1 MASAC
6 AHWRT
11 FRGAADSRNRR
22 LFARRNGQWGI
33 SWEEGLRWGKRRER
47 SHRPV
52 SRDRRRGEIGS
63 AIHLL
68 WVQRRDRTD
77 AQTATALWKR
87 YVISLS
93 YLARPLA
100 FPFDERRVP
109 IDKRLDRKSTRL
121 NSSH

>member
-1 MASAC
+1 MASAGG
-6 AHWRT
+6 HWRT
-11 FRGAADSRNRR
+11 VGGAADSRNRR

-33 SWEEGLRWGKRRER
+33 SWGGEPSVGETKGR

-87 YVISLS
+87 FVISLS

-100 FPFDERRVP
+100 FPFDERRVQ
-109 IDKRLDRKSTRL
+109 IGRA
-121 NSSH
+121 HV

>member
-1 MASAC
+1 MTHS
-6 AHWRT
+6 
-11 FRGAADSRNRR
+11 FPQRR
-22 LFARRNGQWGI
+22 CSDRWGI
-33 SWEEGLRWGKRRER
+33 SWGGEPSVGETKGR

-87 YVISLS
+87 YVITLS
-93 YLARPLA
+93 NLARPLA
-100 FPFDERRVP
+100 RSEEHTSELQSLMRISYAVFCLQKKKEH
-109 IDKRLDRKSTRL
+109 
-121 NSSH
+121 N

>member
-1 MASAC
+1 MTHS
-6 AHWRT
+6 
-11 FRGAADSRNRR
+11 FPQRR
-22 LFARRNGQWGI
+22 CSDRWGI
-33 SWEEGLRWGKRRER
+33 SGGGEPSVGETKGR

-87 YVISLS
+87 YVITLS
-93 YLARPLA
+93 NLARPLA

>member
-1 MASAC
+1 MGGEPSVGE
-6 AHWRT
+6 T
-11 FRGAADSRNRR
+11 KG
-22 LFARRNGQWGI
+22 
-33 SWEEGLRWGKRRER
+33 R

-52 SRDRRRGEIGS
+52 SRDRRRSEIGS

-77 AQTATALWKR
+77 AQTATALRKR

-100 FPFDERRVP
+100 LPFDERRVP
-109 IDKRLDRKSTRL
+109 IDKRLDDYPSCRRAPITKSKEKHIPNRSAESRGGEKL
-121 NSSH
+121 SSTVSAWG